1 MSFPLHRHLVAAV
14 FVAASTS
21 AFIAAPRVSRLTPPS
36 SLFSF
41 GDPQPPVIARFL
53 PGQRFDLQA
62 TISPD
67 AGQTIVGVQFYVDDD
82 TVPGPITLV
91 RATVTGLPANTVV
104 ATLRAYANFSRRRS
118 PAEGQH
124 HPAAQWAVGDCDG

>member
-1 MSFPLHRHLVAAV
+1 MSLPIHRYVIAAVVAA
-14 FVAASTS
+14 AATP
-21 AFIAAPRVSRLTPPS
+21 ALIAAPRVTRLTPPS

-82 TVPGPITLV
+82 AVSGPESIGHMHLK
-91 RATVTGLPANTVV
+91 
-104 ATLRAYANFSRRRS
+104 
-118 PAEGQH
+118 
-124 HPAAQWAVGDCDG
+124 D

>member
-1 MSFPLHRHLVAAV
+1 MLFPNHWYRVAAV
-14 FVAASTS
+14 LVSATS
-21 AFIAAPRVSRLTPPS
+21 ALIAAPRVTRLTPPS

-104 ATLRAYANFSRRRS
+104 ATLRAYANLAPGVHRLRVGTTQL
-118 PAEGQH
+118 PNGQSVI
-124 HPAAQWAVGDCDG
+124 A

>member
-1 MSFPLHRHLVAAV
+1 MQSHVRQCLLIFIV
-14 FVAASTS
+14 TS
-21 AFIAAPRVSRLTPPS
+21 LTTLFGAPRVSRLTPPS

-41 GDPQPPVIARFL
+41 GDPQPPIVARFL

-91 RATVTGLPANTVV
+91 RATVAGLPGNMVV
-104 ATLRAYANFSRRRS
+104 ATLRAYSQSAPRVHRLRVS
-118 PAEGQH
+118 A
-124 HPAAQWAVGDCDG
+124 